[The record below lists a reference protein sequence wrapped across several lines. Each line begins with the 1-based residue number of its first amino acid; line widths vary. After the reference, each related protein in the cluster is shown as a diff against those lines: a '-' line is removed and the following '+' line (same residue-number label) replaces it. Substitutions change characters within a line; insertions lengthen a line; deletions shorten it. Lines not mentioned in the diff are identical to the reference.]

1 MCKCVYA
8 RVLNRYDVCS
18 YMFRYRTEYKIFEK
32 MHEYAFKKKLYNKT
46 KEVVITIQGAMY
58 IYLSVRMN
66 PSSSMKG
73 NLWFGFFF
81 TNSG

>member
-1 MCKCVYA
+1 MPEFLTGMMYVH
-8 RVLNRYDVCS
+8 VCS
-18 YMFRYRTEYKIFEK
+18 GIGLNTNFLRRSMNMLLRKN
-32 MHEYAFKKKLYNKT
+32 YNKT

-66 PSSSMKG
+66 PSSSMNG